1 MFYFFLLNWHFS
13 YVCVFKLLLCTSLKL
28 TIVCFKVYYII
39 VWSIWKSYN
48 NMLVYHPP
56 TLSVYLYSFFFF
68 SIYSLLFLVSFI
80 FHSKSGLYGV
90 IFFHLSK
97 SFGNFKKS
105 ISLRK
110 QNYQYL
116 NIWKYLILLLLK
128 DIFSEDRIVDWKS
141 FSFNT
146 WRLFFYYDTSW
157 PHCF

>member
-1 MFYFFLLNWHFS
+1 M
-13 YVCVFKLLLCTSLKL
+13 LCTSLKL
-28 TIVCFKVYYII
+28 TIVYFKVYYII

-48 NMLVYHPP
+48 NMLQFTILLHF
-56 TLSVYLYSFFFF
+56 LYICLVEFFCFCFF
-68 SIYSLLFLVSFI
+68 CIYSLLFLVSFI
-80 FHSKSGLYGV
+80 FHSKSGLYGI

-110 QNYQYL
+110 QNFQYL
-116 NIWKYLILLLLK
+116 NIWKHLFLLLLK
-128 DIFSEDRIVDWKS
+128 DIFSEDRIVDGKS

-146 WRLFFYYDTSW
+146 WRLFFYYNISW